1 MYLSCTYVN
10 MLQVLMAMAMIFA
23 SGDMSEAMLGSTL
36 QG

>member
-10 MLQVLMAMAMIFA
+10 MLQVLMAMIFA